1 LRGERLLVDWLDD
14 IVTWGEKS
22 RATSTV
28 AKVTRENRR
37 YTCRHARARMGFGL
51 SRGFFGAPFRGWG
64 DEFVGCAAAP
74 RVDAGRRAGA
84 GLAFDLTAAESAGRD
99 ALVKAVAAGGGGR
112 RPALRNAPRPATL
125 VSPGS
130 QTARRCCAQ
139 SNIVVS
145 PRQEKLQTELSQRP
159 IQGWPHF
166 LVGRL
171 RPYKLVS
178 GGARS
183 SRPLCP
189 FRQGGGQSDRSNL
202 DGGV

>member
-1 LRGERLLVDWLDD
+1 
-14 IVTWGEKS
+14 
-22 RATSTV
+22 
-28 AKVTRENRR
+28 
-37 YTCRHARARMGFGL
+37 MGFGL

-112 RPALRNAPRPATL
+112 RPALRNAPRSATL

-145 PRQEKLQTELSQRP
+145 LLVRKSFKPSFLSVQSKAGP
-159 IQGWPHF
+159 ISSSADCGLTSSYPGERGAPDHYALF
-166 LVGRL
+166 VRAGAKATGPILTAAFEAIARL
-171 RPYKLVS
+171 RALAPWS
-178 GGARS
+178 GSKEAS
-183 SRPLCP
+183 VAL
-189 FRQGGGQSDRSNL
+189 L
-202 DGGV
+202 LI